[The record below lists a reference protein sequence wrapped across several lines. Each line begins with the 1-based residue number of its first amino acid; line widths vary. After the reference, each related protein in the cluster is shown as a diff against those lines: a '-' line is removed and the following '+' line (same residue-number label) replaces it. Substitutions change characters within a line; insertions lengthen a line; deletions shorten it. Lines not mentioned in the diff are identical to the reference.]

1 MCVALRE
8 GKEAI
13 FGSCVLQNR
22 FADLVLIFQKVK
34 EHLIMRIIIKA
45 LFRGMN
51 CWQQFSNVW
60 GFCFVFLEM
69 VSCGPDWLQIC
80 SVPQDDLEFMIL
92 LPSPSKYWDYR
103 HIPTCLVV
111 GIICGKI

>member
-34 EHLIMRIIIKA
+34 EHLIMRIIIKT

-60 GFCFVFLEM
+60 GFCFVFWRWFHVAQTGFRFTVYLRM
-69 VSCGPDWLQIC
+69 TLNS
-80 SVPQDDLEFMIL
+80 
-92 LPSPSKYWDYR
+92 
-103 HIPTCLVV
+103 
-111 GIICGKI
+111 